1 MFVSESMKHILATFL
16 RKLAPTI
23 QENTTHH
30 AITSLASS
38 LTGIAT
44 TIKIPYVNAVTNWA
58 VKI

>member
-1 MFVSESMKHILATFL
+1 MKHILATFL

-30 AITSLASS
+30 AITPLASS